1 MKYGLTMASAGLAG
15 DARMMGSSDIPV
27 GGSPRGDDWEK
38 ERTHIRAVGEA
49 GVTWWVECVPPEMGD
64 FEVLKKLVGRGPLSV
79 D

>member
-1 MKYGLTMASAGLAG
+1 MKFGLTMASAGLAG

-49 GVTWWVECVPPEMGD
+49 GVT
-64 FEVLKKLVGRGPLSV
+64 
-79 D
+79 